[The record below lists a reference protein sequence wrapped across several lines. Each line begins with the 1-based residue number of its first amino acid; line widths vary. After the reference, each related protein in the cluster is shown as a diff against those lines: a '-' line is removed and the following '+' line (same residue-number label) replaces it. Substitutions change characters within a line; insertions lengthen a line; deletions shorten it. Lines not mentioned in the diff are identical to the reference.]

1 MASLLVPPIS
11 TEMACAPSK
20 GDAALECRL
29 KSVIDGGPEAIG
41 ERLDELESEWTAGR
55 AAKAT
60 AGILIVGGLAL
71 SLTLSLMWLVLP
83 IVGGAV
89 MMQYLFGRTSL
100 IGEMFHAFGLRSGSE
115 IEREKMALRV
125 LRGDFALLPTVHTI
139 EDRDAVNRME
149 DEGGPAIEREEK
161 QDAQA
166 AVKELI
172 GAVRT

>member
-1 MASLLVPPIS
+1 MGSLLNPPVS
-11 TEMACAPSK
+11 AELDRAPLK
-20 GDAALECRL
+20 GEAALECRL
-29 KSVIDGGPEAIG
+29 KSVIDGGPAAIT
-41 ERLDELESEWTAGR
+41 ERLDEVESEWTAGR

-60 AGILIVGGLAL
+60 AGVLIVGGLAL

-89 MMQYLFGRTSL
+89 MLQYLFGRTSL
-100 IGEMFHAFGLRSGSE
+100 IGEMFHSFGLRSGAE

-161 QDAQA
+161 QDTQA

-172 GAVRT
+172 GAVRI

>member
-1 MASLLVPPIS
+1 MSSLLVPPVS
-11 TEMACAPSK
+11 ADVACATSK

-29 KSVIDGGPEAIG
+29 KSVIDGGPAAIG
-41 ERLDELESEWTAGR
+41 ERLHELEREWTAGR

-60 AGILIVGGLAL
+60 AGVLIIGGLAL

-89 MMQYLFGRTSL
+89 MMQYLFARTSL
-100 IGEMFHAFGLRSGSE
+100 MGEMFHAFGLRSGVE

-161 QDAQA
+161 QDVHA

>member
-1 MASLLVPPIS
+1 MASLLTPPIS
-11 TEMACAPSK
+11 ADAACSPLK
-20 GDAALECRL
+20 GEAALECRL
-29 KSVIDGGPEAIG
+29 KSVIDGGPAAIT
-41 ERLDELESEWTAGR
+41 ERLDSLESEWTAGR

-60 AGILIVGGLAL
+60 AGVLIVGGMAL

-89 MMQYLFGRTSL
+89 MLQYLFSRTSL
-100 IGEMFHAFGLRSGSE
+100 IGEMFHSFGLRSGAE

-161 QDAQA
+161 QDTHA

>member
-1 MASLLVPPIS
+1 MALLLVPTTPA
-11 TEMACAPSK
+11 EVACTPLK
-20 GDAALECRL
+20 GEAALECRL
-29 KSVIDGGPEAIG
+29 KSVIDGGPAAIG
-41 ERLDELESEWTAGR
+41 ERLDELEREWTAGR

-60 AGILIVGGLAL
+60 AGVLIVGGLAL
-71 SLTLSLMWLVLP
+71 SLTISLMWLVLP

-100 IGEMFHAFGLRSGSE
+100 IGEMFHALGLRSGVE

-161 QDAQA
+161 QDAHA